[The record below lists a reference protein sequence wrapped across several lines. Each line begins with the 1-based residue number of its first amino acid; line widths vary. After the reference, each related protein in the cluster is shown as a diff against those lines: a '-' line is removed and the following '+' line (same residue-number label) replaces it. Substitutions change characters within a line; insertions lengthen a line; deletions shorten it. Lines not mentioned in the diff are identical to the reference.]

1 MKLLGFE
8 ITKLE
13 DKSDTK
19 TVSCY
24 HCGKEFQT
32 GVNNIRAYNY
42 CSSC

>member
-1 MKLLGFE
+1 MKLFGFE

-13 DKSDTK
+13 SKSETK
-19 TVSCY
+19 PVSCY

-32 GVNNIRAYNY
+32 GVDNIRAYNY

>member
-1 MKLLGFE
+1 MRLLGFE

-13 DKSDTK
+13 SKAETK
-19 TVSCY
+19 TVGCY

-32 GVNNIRAYNY
+32 SVNNIRAYNY

>member
-13 DKSDTK
+13 SKSEKKIVT
-19 TVSCY
+19 CY
-24 HCGKEFQT
+24 HCGKQFLT
-32 GVNNIRAYNY
+32 GFNNIRAYNY

>member
-8 ITKLE
+8 IIKLE
-13 DKSDTK
+13 DNSEVK

-24 HCGKEFQT
+24 HCGKELQT

>member
-1 MKLLGFE
+1 MKLFGFE

-13 DKSDTK
+13 SKPESK
-19 TVSCY
+19 TVNCH

>member
-13 DKSDTK
+13 SKSDK
-19 TVSCY
+19 KIVNCY